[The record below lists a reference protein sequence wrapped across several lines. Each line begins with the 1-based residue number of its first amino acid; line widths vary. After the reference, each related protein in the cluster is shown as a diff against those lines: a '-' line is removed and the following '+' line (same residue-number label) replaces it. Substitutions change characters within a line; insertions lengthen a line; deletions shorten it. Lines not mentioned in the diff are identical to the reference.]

1 MTHPKN
7 KNLEIIREREKM
19 DIIEFLFGAKEKT
32 VEPKAK
38 PKIKRKLKKQKRKYT
53 KENLRYDRERGYAV
67 QIKKTNDI
75 LEDKSTEDLQEME
88 EEIRNEN

>member
-38 PKIKRKLKKQKRKYT
+38 PKPKKQKRKYT
-53 KENLRYDRERGYAV
+53 KENLRYDREKGYAV

-75 LEDKSTEDLQEME
+75 LEDKSTEDLQEMG
-88 EEIRNEN
+88 EEIRDKN

>member
-1 MTHPKN
+1 MTHLKN

-32 VEPKAK
+32 VEPKPK
-38 PKIKRKLKKQKRKYT
+38 PKPKKQKRKYT
-53 KENLRYDRERGYAV
+53 KENLRYDREKGYAV

-88 EEIRNEN
+88 EEIRHKN